1 MVLKK
6 YVVLFLSKM
15 KLSTR
20 VRRDILKKRN
30 KTSFKDEIWENLS
43 EDENLSEWI
52 KMKKLNW
59 NTRSEMIGSR
69 ENFPII

>member
-20 VRRDILKKRN
+20 VRKDVLKKRN

-69 ENFPII
+69 ESFPI

>member
-43 EDENLSEWI
+43 ENENLSEWI
-52 KMKKLNW
+52 KIKKLNW

-69 ENFPII
+69 ENFPI